1 MRLMI
6 IFAFC
11 MLLSVTAII
20 VYEDV
25 QETHLKQVTEKC
37 PD

>member
-1 MRLMI
+1 MKLMI

-11 MLLSVTAII
+11 MILSVTGII

-25 QETHLKQVTEKC
+25 QETHLKQESKC
-37 PD
+37 P